1 LSRDFCIGDDEV
13 DRFLEK
19 MQSSVV
25 QEDVDALNILQA
37 RAEEDPHAREVSIK
51 IDKGG
56 LSARRMLTQMRES
69 VSFQ

>member
-1 LSRDFCIGDDEV
+1 
-13 DRFLEK
+13 
-19 MQSSVV
+19 
-25 QEDVDALNILQA
+25 
-37 RAEEDPHAREVSIK
+37 VSIK